1 MRLLAYVYAFV
12 YVLVCV
18 SVVEFITDESRTCG
32 GCERA
37 GALFVLAVSTVW
49 GQNYGRGLLSTSSP
63 SSARDQHEGGGN
75 MGDVGDGVACHRG
88 WE

>member
-1 MRLLAYVYAFV
+1 MYAFV
-12 YVLVCV
+12 HVLVCV

-49 GQNYGRGLLSTSSP
+49 GQHYGRGLLSTSSP
-63 SSARDQHEGGGN
+63 SSARSARAQHEGGGN
-75 MGDVGDGVACHRG
+75 MGDVGSGAACHRG